1 MAQGDGLGGDGCGED
16 TALFDDHLAVGDAV
30 GVGGFLQGE
39 AQDHAGVGDASGQ
52 YLRQLPVDV
61 LDGGRWNRQEVEVRV
76 SAHHQVEAAHIFAGL
91 APALLA
97 GLVGP
102 GAVLIVGAPLAGAQF
117 SGVRPDGGLAVHAGA
132 VGLFVLAVKGVCPV
146 CVGAVV
152 VYDNAHQA
160 LFAVRA
166 FRVVGGYFKSNPAAA
181 GNLYGIK
188 GNRAEAVEFF
198 VDYLGD
204 FLRDGGDLE
213 SRRVYFR

>member
-1 MAQGDGLGGDGCGED
+1 M
-16 TALFDDHLAVGDAV
+16 
-30 GVGGFLQGE
+30 
-39 AQDHAGVGDASGQ
+39 
-52 YLRQLPVDV
+52 
-61 LDGGRWNRQEVEVRV
+61 
-76 SAHHQVEAAHIFAGL
+76 HI
-91 APALLA
+91 LA
-97 GLVGP
+97 GFAYAVRGAAKLVE
-102 GAVLIVGAPLAGAQF
+102 GAAFALAKFAAV
-117 SGVRPDGGLAVHAGA
+117 SVNAVLAVHAGA

-188 GNRAEAVEFF
+188 GNRAEAVEFL
-198 VDYLGD
+198 VDHLGD